1 MSDLLAIL
9 DAAVV
14 KAATV
19 TGLAGASDGGLMEIP
34 STPWALVYLNAGSGT
49 QSGLTT
55 LTDELE
61 VRVYIPKTALPGAF
75 RALLP
80 FPDRFEVAWRTDRD
94 LGGTCL
100 DSWYAGHG
108 KVELESWGGVDYL
121 FVPIR
126 IGVLRTAAADLSP

>member
-1 MSDLLAIL
+1 MSDLLAVL

-19 TGLAGASDGGLMEIP
+19 TGLMGASDGGLMEIP
-34 STPWALVYLNAGSGT
+34 STPWALVYVNAGSAV
-49 QSGLTT
+49 QSGLMT
-55 LTDELE
+55 LADELE
-61 VRVYIPKTALPGAF
+61 IRVYIPKTALPPAY

-80 FPDRFEVAWRTDRD
+80 FPDRFETVWRTDRD

-108 KVELESWGGVDYL
+108 KVELESWGGIDYL
-121 FVPIR
+121 FLPIR

>member
-1 MSDLLAIL
+1 MSDILAVL

-19 TGLAGASDGGLMEIP
+19 TGIVGASDGGLMEMP
-34 STPWALVYLNAGSGT
+34 STPYALVYLNAGSAVV
-49 QSGLTT
+49 SGLTT
-55 LTDELE
+55 STDELE
-61 VRVYIPKTALPGAF
+61 VRVYLPKAALPSAY

-80 FPDRFEVAWRTDRD
+80 FPDRFRAAWETDRD

-108 KVELESWGGVDYL
+108 KVEMETWGGIDYL
-121 FVPIR
+121 FIPIR
-126 IGVLRTAAADLSP
+126 IGILRTAAADLSP